1 MTTAITG
8 GILRPKRSEESF
20 IRYEKSVRL
29 GGVTMGGLQ
38 TGVALVLGLV
48 VALFVPALVW
58 ATVIA
63 GLYQM
68 IRDKIWEARVARQQ
82 ARAEAMVV
90 SIEAS

>member
-1 MTTAITG
+1 
-8 GILRPKRSEESF
+8 
-20 IRYEKSVRL
+20 
-29 GGVTMGGLQ
+29 MGGLQ

-68 IRDKIWEARVARQQ
+68 IRDKIWEARTARQQ

>member
-1 MTTAITG
+1 
-8 GILRPKRSEESF
+8 
-20 IRYEKSVRL
+20 
-29 GGVTMGGLQ
+29 MGGLQ

-68 IRDKIWEARVARQQ
+68 IRDKIWEARIARQQ